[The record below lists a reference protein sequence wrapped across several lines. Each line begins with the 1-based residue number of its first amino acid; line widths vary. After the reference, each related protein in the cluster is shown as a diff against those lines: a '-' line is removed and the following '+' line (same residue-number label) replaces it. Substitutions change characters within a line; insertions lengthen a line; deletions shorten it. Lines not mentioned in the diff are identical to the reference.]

1 MQKRKKEN
9 RTKKSFNFKKFF
21 YLLSTLLILSI
32 ILISTR
38 FLTKKNIFKNKAAE
52 SNLVSGNYQLVRNL
66 TNSTL
71 PDWQTKEIYQYSLIY
86 ELDTKNVKNNRYP
99 IKFVLFAYGLPQT
112 IFGQTVN
119 SVDYQGNKEK
129 FTLIQKEPGKYESSW
144 FLTNFQNCVDFFKT
158 QNYLLNDYIASSC
171 YKIYL
176 LSGSRSYRIYSPNGT
191 MFIDFDYKG
200 DEVVVLSANALFD
213 RKESFY
219 SNSSIWNNPY
229 GERSVY
235 FTYDSGV
242 KNVSFS
248 NIKYTISGKMVPT
261 TSELEKF
268 NNYICGIV
276 RDNTY
281 YPQLHRTF
289 NNAFPSGGEFID
301 YQEKVGY
308 CSFSYT
314 SNYFLYGYLSHSPMV
329 EKIETTKTPTLSSCP
344 PVVCDING
352 DKKEDI
358 NDGNLIKSC
367 WNKPAIG
374 DCAKV
379 NVDCQ
384 DNLITTTDIQRFSY
398 QCPHIFSSPSPTKI
412 TIGECK
418 KGQTK
423 PYYRKIGLR
432 CIKINDCGVSNCRP
446 NNFLP
451 Q

>member
-1 MQKRKKEN
+1 
-9 RTKKSFNFKKFF
+9 
-21 YLLSTLLILSI
+21 
-32 ILISTR
+32 
-38 FLTKKNIFKNKAAE
+38 
-52 SNLVSGNYQLVRNL
+52 
-66 TNSTL
+66 
-71 PDWQTKEIYQYSLIY
+71 
-86 ELDTKNVKNNRYP
+86 
-99 IKFVLFAYGLPQT
+99 
-112 IFGQTVN
+112 
-119 SVDYQGNKEK
+119 
-129 FTLIQKEPGKYESSW
+129 
-144 FLTNFQNCVDFFKT
+144 
-158 QNYLLNDYIASSC
+158 
-171 YKIYL
+171 
-176 LSGSRSYRIYSPNGT
+176 

-200 DEVVVLSANALFD
+200 DEVLVLSANALFD

-276 RDNTY
+276 KDNTY

-301 YQEKVGY
+301 YQEKGGY

-329 EKIETTKTPTLSSCP
+329 EKIETTKTPTLSSCS

-367 WNKPAIG
+367 WNKPAIEN
-374 DCAKV
+374 CAKV

-384 DNLITTTDIQRFSY
+384 DNLITTTDIQKFSY

-432 CIKINDCGVSNCRP
+432 CIKINGCGVSNCRL